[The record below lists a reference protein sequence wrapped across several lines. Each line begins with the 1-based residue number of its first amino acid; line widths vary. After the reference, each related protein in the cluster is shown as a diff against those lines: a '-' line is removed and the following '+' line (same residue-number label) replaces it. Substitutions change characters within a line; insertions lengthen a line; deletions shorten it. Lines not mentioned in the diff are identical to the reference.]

1 MPVVWVSRRD
11 GHATTTARY
20 PGTTWGIA
28 PYNPFRQRI
37 RTNMNSA
44 LKKLLTYLVLG
55 FVGLFMLLPFLW
67 MLSTSL
73 KPAGDV
79 FTSFDNPLR
88 ALVPRTVHPENYGKV
103 YEVTHNM
110 GGGFACWYLNSILVA
125 VVVTLGQVTTS
136 ACAAYAFARLRFPGR
151 DKLFLGYLGTM
162 MIPGAVTMIP
172 NFILMRKL
180 GAVDSY
186 FALMV
191 PPMFSAYGTF
201 MLRQFF
207 MGIPRDLEEAATI
220 DGCGLFRIFTTIIL
234 PLSKPALATL
244 TIFTFMG
251 NWQSF
256 YWPLIV
262 VTQDSMKT
270 LPLGLLAFMGLY
282 NTQWTLLM
290 AGSLMMIVP
299 MIIVFVIGQKW
310 FISGIQL
317 GALKG

>member
-1 MPVVWVSRRD
+1 
-11 GHATTTARY
+11 
-20 PGTTWGIA
+20 
-28 PYNPFRQRI
+28 
-37 RTNMNSA
+37 
-44 LKKLLTYLVLG
+44 LKKLLTYFVLG
-55 FVGLFMLLPFLW
+55 VVGLWMLLPLLW
-67 MLSTSL
+67 LLSTSL
-73 KPAGDV
+73 KSPGEV
-79 FTSFDNPLR
+79 FTTQGNPLR
-88 ALVPRTVHPENYGKV
+88 ALMPHPAQPENYAKV
-103 YEVTHNM
+103 YDVTHNM
-110 GGGFACWYLNSILVA
+110 GGGFTRWYLNSILVA

-151 DKLFLGYLGTM
+151 DKLFLSYLGTM

-186 FALMV
+186 FALML

-220 DGCGLFRIFTTIIL
+220 DGCGLFRIFTAVVL

-256 YWPLIV
+256 YWPLVV

-270 LPLGLLAFMGLY
+270 LPLGLLSFLGLY
-282 NTQWTLLM
+282 SAQWNLLM
-290 AGSLMMIVP
+290 AGSLMMILP
-299 MIIVFVIGQKW
+299 MIVVFVIGQKW

>member
-1 MPVVWVSRRD
+1 MRV
-11 GHATTTARY
+11 
-20 PGTTWGIA
+20 
-28 PYNPFRQRI
+28 F
-37 RTNMNSA
+37 
-44 LKKLLTYLVLG
+44 LTYLVLG
-55 FVGLFMLLPFLW
+55 VVGLLMLFPFLW

-73 KPAGDV
+73 KPAQDV
-79 FTSFDNPLR
+79 FTSFDNPLK
-88 ALVPRTVHPENYGKV
+88 ALMPRQTRPQNYAEV
-103 YEVTHNM
+103 YETTRNM
-110 GGGFACWYLNSILVA
+110 GGGFARWYFNSVLVA
-125 VVVTLGQVTTS
+125 VVVTVGQVTTS
-136 ACAAYAFARLRFPGR
+136 ACAAYAFARLRFRGR
-151 DKLFLGYLGTM
+151 DSLFLGYLGTM

-172 NFILMRKL
+172 NFILMRQL
-180 GAVDSY
+180 GALDSY

-207 MGIPRDLEEAATI
+207 MGIPRDLEEAATL
-220 DGCGLFRIFTTIIL
+220 DGCGLLRIFTTVIL

-262 VTQDSMKT
+262 VNQDSTKT
-270 LPLGLLAFMGLY
+270 LPLGLLTFMGLY
-282 NTQWTLLM
+282 NTQWALLM
-290 AGSLMMIVP
+290 AGSLMMILP
-299 MIIVFVIGQKW
+299 MIIVFVLGQKW

>member
-1 MPVVWVSRRD
+1 M
-11 GHATTTARY
+11 
-20 PGTTWGIA
+20 
-28 PYNPFRQRI
+28 
-37 RTNMNSA
+37 
-44 LKKLLTYLVLG
+44 KKLVTYLVLG
-55 FVGLFMLLPFLW
+55 GVGLFMLLPFLW

-73 KPAGDV
+73 KPAGDM
-79 FTSFDNPLR
+79 FASFDNPLR
-88 ALVPRTVHPENYGKV
+88 ALVPRAVQPENYGKV
-103 YEVTHNM
+103 YEVTRNM
-110 GGGFACWYLNSILVA
+110 GGGFARWYLNSVLVA
-125 VVVTLGQVTTS
+125 VAVTLGQVTTS

-151 DKLFLGYLGTM
+151 DKLFLSYLGTM

-172 NFILMRKL
+172 NFMLMRKL
-180 GAVDSY
+180 GALDSY

-251 NWQSF
+251 NWQNF
-256 YWPLIV
+256 YWPLIMV
-262 VTQDSMKT
+262 NQDSMKT
-270 LPLGLLAFMGLY
+270 LPLGLLSFMGLY

-299 MIIVFVIGQKW
+299 MIIVFVVGQKW

>member
-1 MPVVWVSRRD
+1 VRV
-11 GHATTTARY
+11 
-20 PGTTWGIA
+20 
-28 PYNPFRQRI
+28 FRKQDEM
-37 RTNMNSA
+37 TV
-44 LKKLLTYLVLG
+44 KKLVTYLVLG

-67 MLSTSL
+67 MLSTSV
-73 KPAGDV
+73 KPASDV
-79 FTSFDNPLR
+79 FTSFENPIK
-88 ALVPRTVHPENYGKV
+88 AFVPRETQWRNFPRV
-103 YEVTHNM
+103 YDTTRAM
-110 GGGFACWYLNSILVA
+110 GGGFARWYLNSVLVA

-151 DKLFLGYLGTM
+151 DKLFLGYLATM

-172 NFILMRKL
+172 NFILMRKITEWL
-180 GAVDSY
+180 TVVAPMVDWDASRVVSVFGRTYDAGRLVGLDSY
-186 FALMV
+186 FALAV
-191 PPMFSAYGTF
+191 PAMFSAYGTF
-201 MLRQFF
+201 MLRQYFLS
-207 MGIPRDLEEAATI
+207 IPRDLEEAATI

-262 VTQDSMKT
+262 LTQDSMKT
-270 LPLGLLAFMGLY
+270 LPLGLLSFMGLY
-282 NTQWTLLM
+282 STQWSLLM
-290 AGSLMMIVP
+290 AGSMMMILP
-299 MIIVFVIGQKW
+299 MIIVFLVGQKW

>member
-1 MPVVWVSRRD
+1 M
-11 GHATTTARY
+11 
-20 PGTTWGIA
+20 
-28 PYNPFRQRI
+28 
-37 RTNMNSA
+37 
-44 LKKLLTYLVLG
+44 KKLVTYLLLG
-55 FVGLFMLLPFLW
+55 GVGLFMLLPLLW

-73 KPAGDV
+73 KSPGEA
-79 FTSFDNPLR
+79 FTTYDNPLR
-88 ALVPRTVHPENYGKV
+88 TFVAHPAQPENYGKV
-103 YEVTHNM
+103 YEVTRNM
-110 GGGFACWYLNSILVA
+110 GGGFARWYFNSVLVA

-151 DKLFLGYLGTM
+151 DKLFLSYLGTM

-220 DGCGLFRIFTTIIL
+220 DGCGLFRIFTTIVL

-270 LPLGLLAFMGLY
+270 LPLGLLSFLGLY
-282 NTQWTLLM
+282 SAQWNLLM

-299 MIIVFVIGQKW
+299 MIVVFVIGQKW

>member
-1 MPVVWVSRRD
+1 MR
-11 GHATTTARY
+11 
-20 PGTTWGIA
+20 
-28 PYNPFRQRI
+28 
-37 RTNMNSA
+37 
-44 LKKLLTYLVLG
+44 KLPTYLILSC
-55 FVGLFMLLPFLW
+55 VGLFMLLPLLW

-79 FTSFDNPLR
+79 FTSFDNPFR
-88 ALVPRTVHPENYGKV
+88 ALMPRAVHAENYAKV
-103 YEVTHNM
+103 YDVTRAM
-110 GGGFACWYLNSILVA
+110 GGGFARWYLNSLLVA
-125 VVVTLGQVTTS
+125 VVVTLGQVATS
-136 ACAAYAFARLRFPGR
+136 ACAAYAFARLQFPGR

-162 MIPGAVTMIP
+162 MVPGAVTMIP
-172 NFILMRKL
+172 NFIVMRQL
-180 GAVDSY
+180 GAVDTF

-201 MLRQFF
+201 LLRQFF
-207 MGIPRDLEEAATI
+207 MTIPRDLEEAATI
-220 DGCGLFRIFTTIIL
+220 DGCGLWRIFTTIIL

-244 TIFTFMG
+244 AIFTFMG

-262 VTQDSMKT
+262 LTQDSMKT
-270 LPLGLLAFMGLY
+270 LPLGLLSFMGLY

-290 AGSLMMIVP
+290 AGSLMMILP
-299 MIIVFVIGQKW
+299 MIIVFVLGQRW

>member
-1 MPVVWVSRRD
+1 MS
-11 GHATTTARY
+11 TTEMR
-20 PGTTWGIA
+20 G
-28 PYNPFRQRI
+28 
-37 RTNMNSA
+37 A
-44 LKKLLTYLVLG
+44 LRKTITYLVLG
-55 FVGLFMLLPFLW
+55 FVGLFMLLPFFW
-67 MLSTSL
+67 MLSTSV

-79 FTSFDNPLR
+79 FKSFDSPVK
-88 ALVPRTVHPENYGKV
+88 ALIPRETHWGNYGKV
-103 YEVTHNM
+103 YDATGGM
-110 GGGFACWYLNSILVA
+110 GGGFARWYVNSLVVA
-125 VVVTLGQVTTS
+125 VAVTLGQVMTS

-151 DKLFLGYLGTM
+151 DKLFFGYLATM

-172 NFILMRKL
+172 NFILMRKITEWL
-180 GAVDSY
+180 TVAAPFVNWDAPRVISLFGHNYEVGRLVGLDSY
-186 FALMV
+186 FALIV
-191 PPMFSAYGTF
+191 PAMFSAYGTF

-207 MGIPRDLEEAATI
+207 MSIPRDLEEAATI

-262 VTQDSMKT
+262 LTQDSMKT
-270 LPLGLLAFMGLY
+270 LPLGLLSFVGLY
-282 NTQWTLLM
+282 STQWTLLM
-290 AGSLMMIVP
+290 AGSMMMILP
-299 MIIVFVIGQKW
+299 MVIVFIFGQKW